1 LNLLGRVSDFRRFV
15 GTGIFGLFGFLL
27 RIADTGAHICRDMV
41 YRSISEPD
49 YVQIA

>member
-1 LNLLGRVSDFRRFV
+1 
-15 GTGIFGLFGFLL
+15 L